1 MQKTILIDGGYY
13 NITNPQFN
21 QRQLIV
27 KKKSTMKKVLM
38 FASMLAF
45 VACGGGEQPTAT
57 EAEST
62 ESPATEVVEDDAV
75 EDEDEDAGVVEI
87 QLKTIGETMADMEF
101 SPKQVKVP
109 AGSSV
114 VVILDNEAEAG
125 AMIHNF
131 VLIKRG
137 SADEV
142 YPLAIEAG
150 PDNDYVPA
158 DNDNVIAYTPMAN
171 PGETVKVEFDAPEAG
186 IYQFICTYPGH
197 ASMKGIFV
205 VE

>member
-13 NITNPQFN
+13 NIINPQFN

-75 EDEDEDAGVVEI
+75 EEDEDAGVVEI

-101 SPKQVKVP
+101 SPKQVKVT

-150 PDNDYVPA
+150 PDNNYVPA

>member
-1 MQKTILIDGGYY
+1 
-13 NITNPQFN
+13 
-21 QRQLIV
+21 
-27 KKKSTMKKVLM
+27 MKKVLM

-57 EAEST
+57 EPEST
-62 ESPATEVVEDDAV
+62 EYPATEVVEEDAV
-75 EDEDEDAGVVEI
+75 EDEDAGVVEI
-87 QLKTIGETMADMEF
+87 QLRTVGETMADMEF
-101 SPKQVKVP
+101 SPKQIKVA

-114 VVILDNEAEAG
+114 VVILENEAEAA

-131 VLIKRG
+131 VLVNRG
-137 SADEV
+137 TADEV

-150 PDNDYVPA
+150 PDNNYVPT
-158 DNDNVIAYTPMAN
+158 DNENIIAYTPMAN
-171 PGETVKVEFDAPEAG
+171 PGESVKVEFDAPEPG

>member
-1 MQKTILIDGGYY
+1 
-13 NITNPQFN
+13 
-21 QRQLIV
+21 
-27 KKKSTMKKVLM
+27 MKKVLM